1 MPAMRA
7 INNTAPPTAMPAIAP
22 VDRPGVPALLLLSAA
37 EADDDVDDRLVLE
50 DVPVLAVLAEGLA
63 DDREA

>member
-1 MPAMRA
+1 M
-7 INNTAPPTAMPAIAP
+7 
-22 VDRPGVPALLLLSAA
+22 LLLSAA

-50 DVPVLAVLAEGLA
+50 DVPVLAVLADVLAIASCAGSIDQVDAVGLA